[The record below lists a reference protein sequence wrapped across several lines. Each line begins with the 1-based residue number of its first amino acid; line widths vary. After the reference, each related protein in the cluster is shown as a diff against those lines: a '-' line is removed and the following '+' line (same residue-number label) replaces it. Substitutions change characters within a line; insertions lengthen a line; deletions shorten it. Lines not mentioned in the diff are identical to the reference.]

1 VTANQ
6 IITTKSQTVLDLK
19 QSLFSMFS
27 GGDEQR
33 MMVDG
38 GVDGLHQ

>member
-1 VTANQ
+1 
-6 IITTKSQTVLDLK
+6 VLDLK

-38 GVDGLHQ
+38 ALMAYISGKPHHVQ